1 MSPQRRRRSNAS
13 RSNASRS
20 QPSRRRRGPGRDFW
34 GPDEPEANDA
44 VDATI
49 RPIGDPTA
57 LVASLGPPPLPGP
70 ETAAAH
76 YFAAVYDRAANLAV
90 ALAAASDLL
99 APGVDD
105 D

>member
-1 MSPQRRRRSNAS
+1 VSPQRRRRSNSA
-13 RSNASRS
+13 RS
-20 QPSRRRRGPGRDFW
+20 QPNRRRRAQGRDFW
-34 GPDEPEANDA
+34 GADEAEESEAVHA
-44 VDATI
+44 SI
-49 RPIGDPTA
+49 RPIADPTA
-57 LVASLGPPPLPGP
+57 LVASLGPPPLPGH

-99 APGVDD
+99 ARDADD